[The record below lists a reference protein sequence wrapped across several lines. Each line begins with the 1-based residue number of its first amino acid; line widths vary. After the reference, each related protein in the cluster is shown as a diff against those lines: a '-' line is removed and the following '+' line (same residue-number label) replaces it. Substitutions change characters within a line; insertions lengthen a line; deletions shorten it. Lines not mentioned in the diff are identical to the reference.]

1 MTKSYRSPMLAAVH
15 STMRDMYEIGL
26 ADDKTMRH
34 FDEECLTP
42 LKPLSP
48 KQIRAIRVNEGTSQ
62 KVFASYLNVTPGLVS
77 QWERGEKKP
86 SGPSLKLLTLAK
98 TRGLNA
104 IA

>member
-1 MTKSYRSPMLAAVH
+1 MTKTYRSPISAAVH
-15 STMRDMYEIGL
+15 EAVRDMYEIGL

-34 FDEECLTP
+34 FDESCLTP

-62 KVFASYLNVTPGLVS
+62 TVFASYLNVTPGLVS

-86 SGPSLKLLTLAK
+86 SGPSLKLLTLARNK
-98 TRGLNA
+98 GLQA